1 MRITNQYGGT
11 LNGQLCA
18 LLMGKFCIYGSVS
31 MKVNILFTIKFGKTQ
46 VLFRL

>member
-1 MRITNQYGGT
+1 MRFTNQYGGT

-18 LLMGKFCIYGSVS
+18 LLMGKFYVDGSVLVR
-31 MKVNILFTIKFGKTQ
+31 VNILFTIKYGKTQ